1 MARKGAENL
10 IPMSKRS
17 KEEARASGSKG
28 GKASGEARRKR
39 KALREQMQTLL
50 ELPVTNRNAF
60 NKMSEFGIDIG
71 EIDNNTRLVYC
82 LLQKAFTGDV
92 AAIKEVRSVI
102 GEDQNADAMEKLD
115 EMITTIKGSAHA
127 DSEAK

>member
-17 KEEARASGSKG
+17 KDEARKAGAKG

-39 KALREQMQTLL
+39 KALREQMLTLL
-50 ELPVTNRNAF
+50 ELPVANRSAF

-102 GEDQNADAMEKLD
+102 GEDQNADAMDKLD
-115 EMITTIKGSAHA
+115 EMISTIKGKANA
-127 DSEAK
+127 DR